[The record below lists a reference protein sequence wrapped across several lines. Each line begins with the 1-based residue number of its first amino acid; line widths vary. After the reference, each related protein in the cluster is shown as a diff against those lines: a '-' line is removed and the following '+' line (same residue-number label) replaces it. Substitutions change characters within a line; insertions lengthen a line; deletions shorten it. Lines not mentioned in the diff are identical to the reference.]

1 MHFPENAQ
9 VAFLVMSDVFLA
21 LLELEDWLC
30 DLNPHPKEVVN
41 ESSPESKNLVE
52 VFAKGWVHDQVYPF
66 CAVHTKA

>member
-30 DLNPHPKEVVN
+30 DLNPHPKEVVKGADDVPLPATAIVGN
-41 ESSPESKNLVE
+41 KFQFERLGNL
-52 VFAKGWVHDQVYPF
+52 
-66 CAVHTKA
+66 